1 MTNTATLNTSN
12 KNTIN
17 YEEKRLKNKN
27 NFFYLSETSQHTNR
41 AIIKQSKTNSK
52 QISRREREG
61 GGGGEE
67 NDKIIL
73 TNKGK

>member
-17 YEEKRLKNKN
+17 YAGERRRKEKRLKNKTKTN
-27 NFFYLSETSQHTNR
+27 LSKTSQHTNR

-52 QISRREREG
+52 KKIGRERET
-61 GGGGEE
+61 ERE
-67 NDKIIL
+67 RITKSY
-73 TNKGK
+73 